1 MSGNNGRDGSDRRAG
16 RHDNTGRA
24 ERRARSRTGGT
35 ILAAVVLGVM
45 VVMAVWP
52 SLFTG
57 LDPLATNTA
66 AVLVPPS
73 FDHLFGTDQV
83 GRDVFT
89 RVVYGARYSLG
100 VGFGATIGA
109 VVVGVIL
116 GTVMGLAPKIVDGL
130 LMRGVEVVMAFPE
143 FLIALFVI
151 AVLGP
156 GQLNVAV
163 AVGIA
168 AVPAYLRVSRAETRV
183 VRSAGFVEAARGFG
197 HSPAR
202 IALQHVVPNALG
214 PISVIA
220 TIGVGTAIVSAAGL
234 SFLGLGPQPPTPEWG
249 LILSDGRNL
258 LATAWWVAVFP
269 GVAITATVIATTVL
283 GRRLRTSAAGQNLGR
298 FTVGWTARAAQSAR
312 SLGLGGRR

>member
-1 MSGNNGRDGSDRRAG
+1 MSERESTV
-16 RHDNTGRA
+16 TGPA
-24 ERRARSRTGGT
+24 AARSPRLRNPRRSRSLG
-35 ILAAVVLGVM
+35 IVLAAVVLGVM
-45 VVMAVWP
+45 VLMAVWP

-57 LDPLATNTA
+57 LDPLATDTG
-66 AVLVPPS
+66 AVLKPPS
-73 FDHLFGTDQV
+73 FEHLFGTDQV

-100 VGFGATIGA
+100 VGFGATLGA
-109 VVVGVIL
+109 VAVGVVL
-116 GTVMGLAPKIVDGL
+116 GTIMGLAPRVVDAV
-130 LMRGVEVVMAFPE
+130 LMRGVEIVMAFPE

-156 GQLNVAV
+156 GEFNVAV
-163 AVGIA
+163 SVGIA

-183 VRSAGFVEAARGFG
+183 IRGAGFVEAARGLG
-197 HSPAR
+197 HSPWR
-202 IALQHVVPNALG
+202 IAVQHVVPNALG

-249 LILSDGRNL
+249 LILSDGRNI

-269 GVAITATVIATTVL
+269 GVAITATVVATTIL
-283 GRRLRTSAAGQNLGR
+283 GRSLRGNRPGSAAR
-298 FTVGWTARAAQSAR
+298 ESTAGWIARTTTSVR
-312 SLGLGGRR
+312 SLSGGGRA